1 MAKTKKKAKGKAGRP
16 RKVITPNQLAKA
28 EQLAFEGHQNGTIAD
43 IMDWEHSFISERE
56 DIRKILTKK
65 RAERKVWLRKKQNST
80 AGGRSKSA
88 ATMQIFL
95 GKNELGQADKVD
107 TKLDAGNAPAV
118 VIIGANSRDGGSAA
132 DNND

>member
-1 MAKTKKKAKGKAGRP
+1 MAKKKNKVGRP

-56 DIRKILTKK
+56 DIRKKLTKK

-95 GKNELGQADKVD
+95 GKNELGQADKTE
-107 TKLDAGNAPAV
+107 TKLDVGNAPAV
-118 VIIGANSRDGGSAA
+118 VIIGANTRDGGNAKQNS
-132 DNND
+132 D